1 MAITITGDYDDN
13 SPLYHQITSEIKKRE
28 DFVISRKRFKYR
40 SIVDRYKPRGSGGD
54 GGLHPG
60 DVILDS
66 IMRDLDRVFRS
77 ATQKE
82 FHDSYLATCLRII
95 YGDSY
100 EKERHRVMAK
110 YKFQSKK
117 QSLIVCAPRRMG
129 KTFATALFAIVF
141 SINVPG
147 CEISIFSPGR
157 RQSVALMGHIFTFM
171 KKLQEDDRII
181 RKNEEKMV
189 LRAIDGTDSKI
200 NAYPSAVK
208 TLKGVAGT
216 VVILE
221 EMAQI
226 PPEVLFEVV
235 VPLYQLDITCFIGI
249 STITDENN
257 FMTKYLKK
265 LDKNGEPLFA
275 IRHLYLACQACR
287 DLGQASTCNHN
298 SFLLPDW
305 SSSRKR
311 KTINVLME
319 GQEELLNRELGG
331 IANALH
337 GKAFPSKVVEWFSS
351 KERYII
357 NERYDYPQVFIGID
371 PNGCGKSS
379 DIALTS
385 IIRFRGQYLIVGME
399 SFQSKNAVENHSLIV
414 RHCEQLENLG
424 FLNSSLKIF
433 ILESNL
439 GLESEHISHMLK
451 DNISNYLVMNE
462 KTNGGRIG
470 FHTTNA
476 VKALAVEHMRER
488 LGDNS
493 IHIVNEDQFV
503 CVSHPYDSI
512 CGMLVDQMSE
522 FAEVLKE
529 DHMNV
534 NKPKRFYS
542 GKAAGKDDLIISLL
556 LCSYW
561 SGYFFSSGK
570 YDNFHII

>member
-1 MAITITGDYDDN
+1 
-13 SPLYHQITSEIKKRE
+13 
-28 DFVISRKRFKYR
+28 
-40 SIVDRYKPRGSGGD
+40 
-54 GGLHPG
+54 
-60 DVILDS
+60 
-66 IMRDLDRVFRS
+66 
-77 ATQKE
+77 
-82 FHDSYLATCLRII
+82 
-95 YGDSY
+95 
-100 EKERHRVMAK
+100 
-110 YKFQSKK
+110 
-117 QSLIVCAPRRMG
+117 
-129 KTFATALFAIVF
+129 
-141 SINVPG
+141 
-147 CEISIFSPGR
+147 
-157 RQSVALMGHIFTFM
+157 
-171 KKLQEDDRII
+171 
-181 RKNEEKMV
+181 
-189 LRAIDGTDSKI
+189 
-200 NAYPSAVK
+200 
-208 TLKGVAGT
+208 
-216 VVILE
+216 
-221 EMAQI
+221 
-226 PPEVLFEVV
+226 
-235 VPLYQLDITCFIGI
+235 
-249 STITDENN
+249 
-257 FMTKYLKK
+257 
-265 LDKNGEPLFA
+265 
-275 IRHLYLACQACR
+275 
-287 DLGQASTCNHN
+287 
-298 SFLLPDW
+298 
-305 SSSRKR
+305 
-311 KTINVLME
+311 ME